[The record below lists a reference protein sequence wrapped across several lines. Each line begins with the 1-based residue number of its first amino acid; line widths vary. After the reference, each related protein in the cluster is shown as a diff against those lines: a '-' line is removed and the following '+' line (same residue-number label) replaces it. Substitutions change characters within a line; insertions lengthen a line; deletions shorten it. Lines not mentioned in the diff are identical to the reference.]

1 MMVMVKN
8 AIHFRDRIERRDWKG
23 FGLKNNLTG
32 NQELPYEKFL
42 TLGAEALTEA
52 ELIAIILRTGTKD
65 CPALKM
71 AQKVLS
77 LAKGKE
83 PGLNGL
89 HHISLEELMEI
100 PGIGE
105 VKAVKIKCIAELA
118 VRMACERAAASV
130 RFNYP
135 DTVAAYYME
144 KLRHEEK
151 EIVLLLLLDNKLN
164 LIEEYMVS
172 LGTVRASLLSTR
184 EVFIEALK
192 CRASNLMLLHNHPSG
207 DPHPS
212 KQDIII
218 TRKIKEAGELMDIP
232 LVDHVILGDQCY
244 ISLKEEDLL

>member
-1 MMVMVKN
+1 MATKIADN
-8 AIHFRDRIERRDWKG
+8 S
-23 FGLKNNLTG
+23 
-32 NQELPYEKFL
+32 ELPYEKFL
-42 TLGAEALTEA
+42 SLGPDSLTEA
-52 ELIAIILRTGTKD
+52 ELIAIILRTGSKD
-65 CPALKM
+65 CPALKT
-71 AQKVLS
+71 AQKVLA

-118 VRMACERAAASV
+118 VRMAAQRAKASL
-130 RFNYP
+130 RFDYP
-135 DTVAAYYME
+135 ETVAAYYME
-144 KLRHEEK
+144 RLRHKDK

-172 LGTVRASLLSTR
+172 LGTVRSSLLSSR

-192 CRASNLMLLHNHPSG
+192 CRASHLMLLHNHPSG

-232 LVDHVILGDQCY
+232 LVDHVILGDNCY
-244 ISLKEEDLL
+244 ISLKEEDL